1 MVRAMNLALGLVAVL
16 LTGAT
21 PKFTGYTAKSD
32 PFRVDFPGAP
42 KLETSKDKGMVTRT
56 YTLDSDFAVYMVM
69 VIADGDIK
77 PENAKDEFEGFR
89 EAEKSDAKILSEK
102 AVSFGSAPGIELK
115 LQGKELDSLARMYVM
130 KGRSLTVIVDVD
142 HGHTFAEAGVDQ
154 FFSSFAI
161 TDKSVGAPTPVA
173 QATAAPAPAPAK
185 PAAKSGTMS
194 KDGVD
199 VFGFTPDGSKV
210 VAIEHGVY
218 DGKGTAWGRITFF
231 DTAKA
236 SVIGKPIE
244 FELESAD
251 QTEEDAF
258 AEAKTR
264 AEAERVRLKL
274 PALVPGKSINTNE
287 KGELTEKEGAPIGN
301 LEVKLARGKSVR
313 ECMDPFKAELL
324 TAKLYLMG
332 GDEKP
337 TVVIKET
344 KTPATRA
351 CTMGCAPSK
360 TYGQGKGA
368 LFVLSCNTK
377 GFEGPATQAML
388 LPLGK
393 LEYPLDGELPPQ

>member
-1 MVRAMNLALGLVAVL
+1 MNLALGLVAVL

-21 PKFTGYTAKSD
+21 PKFTPYTAKSD
-32 PFRVDFPGAP
+32 PFRVDFPGTP
-42 KLETSKDKGMVTRT
+42 KVETSKDKGVVTRT
-56 YTLDSDFAVYMVM
+56 YTLDSDFAVYMAM
-69 VIADGDIK
+69 VIADRELTL
-77 PENAKDEFEGFR
+77 ENAKDEFEGFR
-89 EAEKSDAKILSEK
+89 EAEKEDAKILSEK

-115 LQGKELDSLARMYVM
+115 MQGKEVDSLARLFVT
-130 KGRSLTVIVDVD
+130 KGRSFTVIVDVD
-142 HGHTFAEAGVDQ
+142 HGHTFAEAGVDP
-154 FFSSFAI
+154 FFNSFAI

-173 QATAAPAPAPAK
+173 QATPTPAPAPAK
-185 PAAKSGTMS
+185 PAAKSGAMS

-218 DGKGTAWGRITFF
+218 DGKGTAWGRVTFF

-244 FELESAD
+244 FELESSE

-264 AEAERVRLKL
+264 AETERVRLKL
-274 PALVPGKSINTNE
+274 PALVPGKSINTNA

-301 LEVKLARGKSVR
+301 LEVKMARGKSVR

-332 GDEKP
+332 GETP
-337 TVVIKET
+337 IPVIKET

-351 CTMGCAPSK
+351 CTQGCAPSK

-393 LEYPLDGELPPQ
+393 LEFPLDGELPPQ